1 MKITSWREFIE
12 NEAEKPYFK
21 KLWQKVEHERIS
33 KEIFPAR
40 EEIFSCFEKCPIEK
54 TKVVIIGQDP
64 YHGVGQAHGMSF
76 SVKKGVKIPPSLRN
90 IYKELHDDLGVEIP
104 SHGNLEDWAR
114 QGVLLLNTSFS
125 VEKGKP
131 ASHANFGWMEFSE
144 HVLDFLNNYERPLV
158 FILWGAHA
166 QKVGKRIS
174 NPKHLKI
181 ESAHLSPFSAHKG
194 FFGSKPFSK
203 ANLFLKR
210 NYEDLID
217 WRIN

>member
-40 EEIFSCFEKCPIEK
+40 KEIFSCFEKCPLEK

-76 SVKKGVKIPPSLRN
+76 SVKKGVRIPPSLQN
-90 IYKELHDDLGVEIP
+90 IYKELQSDLGIEQADN
-104 SHGNLEDWAR
+104 GFLESWAE

-144 HVLDFLNNYERPLV
+144 HVLDFLNDYERPLV

-174 NPKHLKI
+174 NL
-181 ESAHLSPFSAHKG
+181 LRMRSP
-194 FFGSKPFSK
+194 
-203 ANLFLKR
+203 
-210 NYEDLID
+210 
-217 WRIN
+217 